1 MSSMRLEVSMK
12 QKLSTELRMAPH
24 IIQSIEIL
32 TMPIMELQ
40 TFVQQQLESN
50 PVLETAETLDSLEQ
64 PASEG
69 ESDDTQNDSSTPDDN
84 SGNDV
89 NETNKTSTTADSPI
103 NKQDDMA
110 TTFEKLEVEDWDE
123 FYSQDQIAK
132 KGEGRDKKLEAM
144 QNSADRPPS
153 LQDHLF
159 EQFGLSEVPDVLRPI
174 GEHIIY
180 NIDSNGYLRYSLEE
194 IVRGMSPIPSMDSA
208 RKALEY
214 VQKLDPP
221 GIGASSIQECL
232 VLQLKES
239 DLDYQFKRD
248 LIEKYLSDI
257 YYNKYPKIAKE
268 IGRDIDEVKAA
279 VEEIKKLNPKPG
291 SNYAVEQ
298 SHIILPDVV
307 VELVDGD
314 YIIRMEDE
322 YIPRLRINP
331 CYVNMIQEGKE
342 DPNLNPK
349 AKDFIKKKI
358 ESANWVI
365 DAIRQRQNTLYRVV
379 AELIKSQRPFLEH
392 GLSQL
397 KPLKMQDVADVLNIH
412 VSTVSRAIADK
423 YIQTPRGIF
432 GIKFFFTGS
441 IDKKGG
447 ENESRVSVKQ
457 HVQELIRGED
467 KNNPLSDEEIVEKLK
482 QTGLEIARRT
492 VTKYRKAL
500 GIASSRRRKQY

>member
-50 PVLETAETLDSLEQ
+50 PVLETAETL
-64 PASEG
+64 
-69 ESDDTQNDSSTPDDN
+69 ESVVLSPTEADAPKDENDSSEDEADSEPEEKESN
-84 SGNDV
+84 IP
-89 NETNKTSTTADSPI
+89 ETTAAAKKNDE
-103 NKQDDMA
+103 
-110 TTFEKLEVEDWDE
+110 TEVTFERLDVEDWDE
-123 FYSQDQIAK
+123 FYNQDQISK
-132 KGEGRDKKLEAM
+132 KGDGKDKKLEAM
-144 QNSADRPPS
+144 QNSADRPLS

-159 EQFGLSEVPDVLRPI
+159 QQFGLSDVSDVLRPI

-194 IVRGMSPIPSMDSA
+194 IVRSMTPVPSIEMA
-208 RKALEY
+208 QQALAY
-214 VQKLDPP
+214 VQKLDPA
-221 GIGASSIQECL
+221 GVGATSIQECL
-232 VLQLKES
+232 ILQLKES
-239 DLDYQFKRD
+239 DPHYHFKRQ
-248 LIEKYLSDI
+248 LIEKHLSDI

-268 IGRDIDEVKAA
+268 IGWDIDAVKAA
-279 VEEIKKLNPKPG
+279 VEEIKQLNPKPG
-291 SNYAVEQ
+291 SDYAVEQ

-307 VELVDGD
+307 VEWVDGE

-331 CYVNMIQEGKE
+331 YYVNMLQDGKE

-379 AELIKSQRPFLEH
+379 AELVKSQRPFLDH
-392 GLSQL
+392 GVNQL

-412 VSTVSRAIADK
+412 VSTVSRAIAEK

-432 GIKFFFTGS
+432 AIKFFFTGS

-447 ENESRVSVKQ
+447 DNESRVSVKQ
-457 HVQELIRGED
+457 RVQELIQQED
-467 KNNPLSDEEIVEKLK
+467 KNNPLSDEEVVEKLK
-482 QTGLEIARRT
+482 QAGLEIARRT
-492 VTKYRKAL
+492 VTKYRKSL